1 MVVYDLGHFLWE
13 NPIFSVMLDSSSM
26 KALESRGDGAL
37 FLVSSRT
44 LESRG
49 DGFLHLLLNVL
60 SSSKN

>member
-1 MVVYDLGHFLWE
+1 MGE
-13 NPIFSVMLDSSSM
+13 SIFSVMLDSSCM

-49 DGFLHLLLNVL
+49 DGFLHLLLDVL